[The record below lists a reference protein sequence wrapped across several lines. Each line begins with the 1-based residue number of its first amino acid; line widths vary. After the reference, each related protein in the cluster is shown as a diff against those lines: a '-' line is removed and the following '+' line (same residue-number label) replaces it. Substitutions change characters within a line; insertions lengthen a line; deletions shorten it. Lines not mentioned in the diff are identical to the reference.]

1 MSELRFAEP
10 EWVHLLWGVAAFTAL
25 LFWLDRRGSSALDRL
40 VGAALRSRLLRR
52 PPAWR
57 RRLRIALL
65 GLAAACAVL
74 ALMRP
79 QWGLRYVATP
89 RVGAE
94 IMIALDVSRS
104 MLAEDVAPS
113 RLERAKA
120 EIADLLSYLDGDQVG
135 LIAFSGRA
143 TVLSPLTPDF
153 GFLRLALD
161 PAGPHSV
168 TRGGTR
174 LEEPI
179 RKAVAGFRGAG
190 DAQRAILLITD
201 GEDHDSFALDAAKE
215 AAEQGIKII
224 AIGFGDESGSEI
236 PYTDPRT
243 GARTLLRDADGRVV
257 RSRLDGD
264 LLRDLAFA
272 TGGAYVPAGTGVLD
286 LESIYEQHIARL
298 TRGQLD
304 PRGRAVHDE
313 GYQWAVLLA
322 IVLLTSSAALSAG
335 PAAVTAVA
343 LLVAL
348 GPLAGGAAHAQ
359 EADPPATPASPVP
372 DGPLPPEPA
381 DTASE
386 AEAEAEAPRAVYNR
400 GVALLADDPEQ
411 SARLF
416 ADARSAARGDGE
428 LRRVASYNLGMAAA
442 ARADAFEVDDPGAA
456 LGQLQ
461 ESASWFRAAVGL
473 GDEDARHNLE
483 VVLRRALLLSDRLA
497 AEDEGDFEARLAA
510 LAGGQRDLVQQLAGM
525 MEALAARGEA
535 DGEGDRRVHRRHATV
550 QRTLLAD
557 ADTLA
562 ERIGAERDAL
572 EARPEE
578 ERTPEDAMRASQL
591 GNVLHYLHRARER
604 MGQTRRQLRLRQ
616 GGRAYRRSSAAL
628 AELKR
633 AEDQLRDPVAI
644 LDRLLSEELRI
655 ASSTVVLAAADGSI
669 AAPGMLP
676 DPPVW
681 LTVESVEEDQ
691 RSVAERTTELRLR
704 LEAGLE
710 QELPPDAPA
719 EAAAQLEAVAEAQPF
734 VVTAAEAL
742 LRASDQLAAGAPGDA
757 LEPQRGAVMALGEAR
772 ERFLDLRGLL
782 ELTAG
787 ESRKIDGLLRSE
799 DPEVQGVLREYA
811 PDLRES
817 HARNL
822 TRAGRLAEVFDE
834 EETKLGA
841 AGSGGGGGPEGVD
854 PEQAE
859 LARQR
864 MELAAELLDRARKDM
879 AALELGLAD
888 DGFGVDPAALG
899 AARESS
905 GRAVESL
912 EALRRLF
919 FSIVEHVR
927 ELRDRQVELADAT
940 RDAAALAAGS
950 PDEPPAPGPLGDHQ
964 GELAEQAARI
974 ALELE
979 EQSNREGGVVGG
991 EADPEESSRRLRLAG
1006 EHVLVAEGEMTR
1018 ARGSIEA
1025 EEPGLVEAGE
1035 SQALAVQELEQA
1047 LALLVPPEQQRQ
1059 QQQQQDQQQQQ
1070 GQQQPQPQPQPSEE
1084 EAGEGAMDPA
1094 QLLQAV
1100 RDREAER
1107 RRERAGRKT
1116 SPYETVERDW

>member
-10 EWVHLLWGVAAFTAL
+10 QWVHALWGVAVFTL
-25 LFWLDRRGSSALDRL
+25 LLLWLDRRGSSALDRL
-40 VGAALRSRLLRR
+40 VGLPLRSRLLRR
-52 PPAWR
+52 PPAWQ

-65 GLAAACAVL
+65 GLSAACAVL

-104 MLAEDVAPS
+104 MLAEDVPPS

-135 LIAFSGRA
+135 LIAFAGRA

-153 GFLRLALD
+153 SFLRLALD

-179 RKAVAGFRGAG
+179 RKAVAGFRGG
-190 DAQRAILLITD
+190 SEAQRALLLITD

-224 AIGFGDESGSEI
+224 AVGFGDEGGSEI

-243 GARTLLRDADGRVV
+243 GARTLLRDADGRPV

-264 LLRDLAFA
+264 LLRELAFA

-298 TRGQLD
+298 TRGRLD

-335 PAAVTAVA
+335 PAARTTLAT
-343 LLVAL
+343 LLVL
-348 GPLAGGAAHAQ
+348 GLPDSGPAGAQ
-359 EADPPATPASPVP
+359 EPAPGEPPPASAPVEAPVSEPELDPPE
-372 DGPLPPEPA
+372 EP
-381 DTASE
+381 
-386 AEAEAEAPRAVYNR
+386 EAPDPRTVYNR
-400 GVALLADDPEQ
+400 GVEALRADPEEA
-411 SARLF
+411 ARLF
-416 ADARSAARGDGE
+416 ADARRQAKGDGE
-428 LRRVASYNLGMAAA
+428 LRRVASYNLGVAAA
-442 ARADAFEVDDPGAA
+442 ARADALEAEDPEAA
-456 LGQLQ
+456 LAQLR
-461 ESASWFRAAVGL
+461 ESASWFRSAVDL
-473 GDEDARHNLE
+473 GDQEDARHNLE

-497 AEDEGDFEARLAA
+497 SQDGDLAARLAA
-510 LAGGQRDLVQQLAGM
+510 LAAGQRDVVEQLARLL
-525 MEALAARGEA
+525 EALATRGEV
-535 DGEGDRRVHRRHATV
+535 DGEGDRRVYRRHATL
-550 QRTLLAD
+550 QRTLLSDAD
-557 ADTLA
+557 ALA
-562 ERIGAERDAL
+562 ERIGSERDAL
-572 EARPEE
+572 EARSEE
-578 ERTPEDAMRASQL
+578 ERTPEDAMRAAQL

-604 MGQTRRQLRLRQ
+604 MGQARRQLRLRQ
-616 GGRAYRRSSAAL
+616 GGRSYRRSSAAL

-633 AEDQLRDPVAI
+633 AEDQLRDPVAL

-655 ASSTVVLAAADGSI
+655 ASSTVVLAAADGGI
-669 AAPGMLP
+669 PGAGMVP
-676 DPPVW
+676 EPPVW
-681 LTVESVEEDQ
+681 LTVESVEEGQ
-691 RSVAERTTELRLR
+691 RSVAERTGELGLR
-704 LEAGLE
+704 LEAGLA
-710 QELPPDAPA
+710 QELPPDAPP
-719 EAAAQLEAVAEAQPF
+719 EAALQLEAVAEAQPF
-734 VVTAAEAL
+734 VSTAAEAL
-742 LRASDQLAAGAPGDA
+742 LEAADRLAAAAPGEA
-757 LEPQRGAVMALGEAR
+757 LGPQRSGITALGEAR

-782 ELTAG
+782 ELTAR
-787 ESRKIDGLLRSE
+787 ESRRVDELLRSE
-799 DPEVQGVLREYA
+799 EPEVKEALREYA
-811 PDLRES
+811 PDLLES
-817 HARNL
+817 HVRNL
-822 TRAGRLAEVFDE
+822 ERSERLAGVMADE
-834 EETKLGA
+834 QAQLAAAEA
-841 AGSGGGGGPEGVD
+841 AGSGGQEGAD
-854 PEQAE
+854 PEQIA

-864 MELAAELLDRARKDM
+864 MELAIELLDRARKDM
-879 AALELGLAD
+879 AAVEIGLAD
-888 DGFGVDPAALG
+888 ERFGVDPAPLL

-927 ELRDRQVELADAT
+927 ELRDRQVELADET

-950 PDEPPAPGPLGDHQ
+950 PAEAPAPGPLGGRQ

-979 EQSNREGGVVGG
+979 EQSHREGGVVGG
-991 EADPEESSRRLRLAG
+991 EADPAESSRRLRLAG
-1006 EHVLVAEGEMTR
+1006 EHVLAAEGEMTQAKER
-1018 ARGSIEA
+1018 IESGA
-1025 EEPGLVEAGE
+1025 PALVEASA
-1035 SQALAVQELEQA
+1035 SQALAVQELDEA
-1047 LALLVPPEQQRQ
+1047 LALLIPPEQRQQSQ
-1059 QQQQQDQQQQQ
+1059 QQQQQQQ
-1070 GQQQPQPQPQPSEE
+1070 GDSQPQPQQQPSEE
-1084 EAGEGAMDPA
+1084 DAGEGAMDPA

-1107 RRERAGRKT
+1107 RRARAGRQT
-1116 SPYETVERDW
+1116 APYETVEKDW